1 MSVFT
6 IARLT
11 FLEAR
16 RRRLLQLVLLMGIAF
31 VALFAVGY
39 YLIHQEGQYS
49 TVGIRLNVSNTL
61 LMMGLYAA
69 NFLGV
74 VLAVVISVDVIAGE
88 ISSGAIQT
96 LVTKPLRRWQVV
108 MGKWLGLAVLLG
120 AIMALV
126 SASLVLVA
134 WLISRYLPNNLLEGM
149 ALMALAQVLVLT
161 VSILGGTFL
170 NTLANG
176 IFVFMLYGLVFI
188 GSWIEQIAAFAGN
201 QAAVNVGILISF
213 VLPSEAVWRRASYL
227 MQPSYLRQLNV
238 GPFISLSTPSPAT
251 IVYSLFYIVAVLALA
266 VAIFNRRDL

>member
-16 RRRLLQLVLLMGIAF
+16 RRRLLQLVLVMGLAF

-39 YLIHQEGQYS
+39 YLIHQESQYG
-49 TVGIRLNVSNTL
+49 TVGIRLNVSNSL
-61 LMMGLYAA
+61 LLMGLYAA

-108 MGKWLGLAVLLG
+108 IGKWLGLAVLLS
-120 AIMALV
+120 AIMTLV

-134 WLISRYLPNNLLEGM
+134 WIISRYLPNNLVEGI
-149 ALMALAQVLVLT
+149 ALMALAQLLVLT

-201 QAAVNVGILISF
+201 QAAVNVGILISL

-227 MQPSYLRQLNV
+227 IQPSYLRQLNV
-238 GPFISLSTPSPAT
+238 GPFVSLSTPSPAAV
-251 IVYSLFYIVAVLALA
+251 VYSFFYIVLVLALA

>member
-1 MSVFT
+1 VSVFT

-16 RRRLLQLVLLMGIAF
+16 RRRLLQLVLVMGIAF
-31 VALFAVGY
+31 VVLFAVGY

-108 MGKWLGLAVLLG
+108 IGKWLGLAVLLS

-134 WLISRYLPNNLLEGM
+134 WLISRYLPNNLLEAM

-201 QAAVNVGILISF
+201 QAAVNVGILISL

-227 MQPSYLRQLNV
+227 IQPSYLRQLNV
-238 GPFISLSTPSPAT
+238 GPFVSLSTPSPAT
-251 IVYSLFYIVAVLALA
+251 VVYSLFYIVVVLALA